1 MSLLLSDNDA
11 KLDLEKN
18 NVVRISYIEDSKVI
32 FLYTH
37 DMVKAANV
45 SKVFDVFG

>member
-11 KLDLEKN
+11 KLDLEN
-18 NVVRISYIEDSKVI
+18 NVVRISYMEDSKVI

>member
-11 KLDLEKN
+11 KLDLEN
-18 NVVRISYIEDSKVI
+18 NVVRISYMEGSKVI